1 MRHPA
6 NGIDTDVF
14 MQPFIEPLYRNLR
27 LHVVVKLVSPYKRVL
42 LTRLA
47 AEVNT
52 DVKGLEI
59 LAVELITTVQ
69 LDAKIDQAN
78 GIMVMGNTFAS
89 NDASCKILTA
99 LKGWETKL
107 EGLTSTITDCFSARL
122 HATVSNRENT
132 TL

>member
-27 LHVVVKLVSPYKRVL
+27 LRVVVKLVSPYKRVL

-52 DVKGLEI
+52 DVKGLES
-59 LAVELITTVQ
+59 LVVELITTGQ

-78 GIMVMGNTFAS
+78 GIMVVGTTFAS
-89 NDASCKILTA
+89 NDV
-99 LKGWETKL
+99 
-107 EGLTSTITDCFSARL
+107 TDCFSARL
-122 HATVSNRENT
+122 HETVSNRENT